1 MAVLSKYNLE
11 EYQYGV
17 HVRKGRQLYMK
28 SEKNI
33 YFGQWITSR
42 NDEII
47 IVEMSENIARREA
60 EFYLEVNH
68 HDYIVRTFASV
79 SNVLNLTI
87 FIQEY
92 APQGDLAGYLMD
104 NPNKFTLPS
113 FAEIFLQIAD
123 AMSHIASK
131 RIVHGDLGCRNVL
144 VFRVDETQLKNN
156 LVKLTDF
163 GLSRWIDQEVPDE
176 DESIIPIR
184 YCAPEILRTNR
195 HSDYS
200 EKSDVY
206 SLGVLIWEA
215 LSNSEIPYSSVSDDR
230 QVKTMKLNN
239 EQLKRP
245 HVCNGE
251 LWSLINKCWQ
261 TNPKDRPDFERIKRE
276 LSKLDVSSN
285 ELDLSSAE
293 IYELPTNY
301 KYELDEDIRIQ
312 NLLGGQFGKIYEAEW
327 ISRKERPIVVIQM
340 NTEPSEYEAM
350 VYTNFDLHRN
360 IVDTFGFVG
369 NDRGLIL
376 LLQERAPYGN
386 LQALLQNGTFQP
398 SQNVLITIFTQ
409 IVKAMIY
416 VVSKG
421 IVHGN
426 LCCANI
432 VVFQVNPSEPT
443 ENWVK
448 LTNFVLAHK
457 NDPDFSDDRR
467 LVIPVRYCA
476 PEILRSAGRT
486 NYSEYSDVYSM
497 GVLMWEALS
506 NGTVPYKSSI
516 TNSEVRQRKMKGE
529 KLAKPFMCDD
539 QIWKIIADCWH
550 NEPEL
555 RFEFTG
561 IKIRLSQVDRK
572 LLGNNKYEYELN
584 VNVKLKGPLN
594 GDSDKFYEA
603 DWIRKR
609 GPPIVLMVMNE
620 ETAEQEVSLYKKFKS
635 HRNIVE
641 TFDFVK
647 NDRQSIMLLQE
658 RAPYG
663 NLQKL
668 LQSGNFQPSQKVL
681 ASIFLQITEAMIYLV
696 GENFVHG
703 DLRCSNVLVVKM
715 DPSDPERN
723 LVKLTNFSRACPI
736 GQSVGDRKI
745 PASLIPYCAP
755 EIRRNRN
762 TSSYS
767 ELSEVYSM
775 GVLMW
780 QACSQG
786 AIPFAGDTSSGD
798 TRRRASINRRLGRPK
813 QCQENLWAVISD
825 CFLNEPELRFSFNDL
840 KTQISRIDFR
850 HQRPVRC
857 ENCGQQYAATEIG
870 THRKTCPSRPI
881 IHVRPPPQPRGIQCV
896 NCNRQIPQ
904 NEITAHRNICRPK
917 PMYTFN

>member
-1 MAVLSKYNLE
+1 MIATLSNYGLQKY
-11 EYQYGV
+11 QFGKD
-17 HVRKGRQLYMK
+17 VRKMRQMYGMSGKIIYEGRWMQ
-28 SEKNI
+28 
-33 YFGQWITSR
+33 GRT
-42 NDEII
+42 DPI
-47 IVEMSENIARREA
+47 IVVEMNEVITEREA
-60 EFYLEVNH
+60 AFYLEVNNH
-68 HDYIVRTFASV
+68 LHIISTLGYIENSV
-79 SNVLNLTI
+79 KLTI

-104 NPNKFTLPS
+104 NPNTFTLPS
-113 FAEIFLQIAD
+113 FAEVFLQIAD
-123 AMSHIASK
+123 AMSYIASK

-156 LVKLTDF
+156 LVRITDF
-163 GLSRWIDQEVPDE
+163 GLARFIDKKPARANELV
-176 DESIIPIR
+176 IPVR

-215 LSNSEIPYSSVSDDR
+215 LSNSEIPYSAVDKDDV
-230 QVKTMKLNN
+230 VKEMKLNN
-239 EQLKRP
+239 EKLTRP
-245 HVCNGE
+245 HPCSDG
-251 LWSLINKCWQ
+251 LWNLMKKCWHTNPDVRPSFALIN
-261 TNPKDRPDFERIKRE
+261 EE
-276 LSKLDVSSN
+276 LSHIDVSDSR
-285 ELDLSSAE
+285 DVRSSISLHE
-293 IYELPTNY
+293 IPTNY

-850 HQRPVRC
+850 
-857 ENCGQQYAATEIG
+857 
-870 THRKTCPSRPI
+870 
-881 IHVRPPPQPRGIQCV
+881 PRGIQCV

>member
-1 MAVLSKYNLE
+1 MIATLSNYGLQKY
-11 EYQYGV
+11 QFGKD
-17 HVRKGRQLYMK
+17 VRKMRQMYGMSGKIIYEGRWMQ
-28 SEKNI
+28 
-33 YFGQWITSR
+33 GRT
-42 NDEII
+42 DPI
-47 IVEMSENIARREA
+47 IVVEMNEVITEREA
-60 EFYLEVNH
+60 AFYLEVNNH
-68 HDYIVRTFASV
+68 LHIISTLGYIENSV
-79 SNVLNLTI
+79 KLTI

-104 NPNKFTLPS
+104 NPNTFTLPS
-113 FAEIFLQIAD
+113 FAEVFLQIAD
-123 AMSHIASK
+123 AMSYIASK

-156 LVKLTDF
+156 LVRITDF
-163 GLSRWIDQEVPDE
+163 GLARFIDKKPARANELV
-176 DESIIPIR
+176 IPVR

-215 LSNSEIPYSSVSDDR
+215 LSNSEIPYSAVDKDDV
-230 QVKTMKLNN
+230 VKEMKLNN
-239 EQLKRP
+239 EKLTRP
-245 HVCNGE
+245 HPCSDG
-251 LWSLINKCWQ
+251 LWNLMKKCWHTNPDVRPSFALIN
-261 TNPKDRPDFERIKRE
+261 EE
-276 LSKLDVSSN
+276 LSHIDVSDSR
-285 ELDLSSAE
+285 DVRSSISLHE
-293 IYELPTNY
+293 IPTNY

-340 NTEPSEYEAM
+340 DTEPSEYEAM

-360 IVDTFGFVG
+360 IVDTFGF
-369 NDRGLIL
+369 
-376 LLQERAPYGN
+376 
-386 LQALLQNGTFQP
+386 
-398 SQNVLITIFTQ
+398 
-409 IVKAMIY
+409 
-416 VVSKG
+416 
-421 IVHGN
+421 
-426 LCCANI
+426 
-432 VVFQVNPSEPT
+432 
-443 ENWVK
+443 
-448 LTNFVLAHK
+448 
-457 NDPDFSDDRR
+457 
-467 LVIPVRYCA
+467 
-476 PEILRSAGRT
+476 
-486 NYSEYSDVYSM
+486 
-497 GVLMWEALS
+497 
-506 NGTVPYKSSI
+506 
-516 TNSEVRQRKMKGE
+516 
-529 KLAKPFMCDD
+529 
-539 QIWKIIADCWH
+539 
-550 NEPEL
+550 
-555 RFEFTG
+555 
-561 IKIRLSQVDRK
+561 
-572 LLGNNKYEYELN
+572 
-584 VNVKLKGPLN
+584 
-594 GDSDKFYEA
+594 
-603 DWIRKR
+603 
-609 GPPIVLMVMNE
+609 
-620 ETAEQEVSLYKKFKS
+620 
-635 HRNIVE
+635 
-641 TFDFVK
+641 
-647 NDRQSIMLLQE
+647 
-658 RAPYG
+658 
-663 NLQKL
+663 
-668 LQSGNFQPSQKVL
+668 
-681 ASIFLQITEAMIYLV
+681 ITEAMIYLV

-917 PMYTFN
+917 PISCMERFCSWISHCCAKN